1 MDDVRDV
8 EVCMRSVQFIL
19 LLVFAALPAPLLAQV
34 GGATGG
40 VSAPTIATTVES
52 QVEAATFVGGGR
64 PSAFVGTADIFT
76 RTASSSRTTRTATTT
91 TRPRTM
97 TTAVQRQTSAASRM
111 TAVSG
116 NLAGQVIQSAT
127 SFDFDLTAPRMQ
139 RPLPAIETGLTRIQ
153 GIQDG
158 QVALAASPAGTTA
171 VLTGT
176 VASDRARRVAQ
187 QLLLLEP
194 GIDRVE
200 NLLEVR

>member
-1 MDDVRDV
+1 
-8 EVCMRSVQFIL
+8 MRSFKFISF
-19 LLVFAALPAPLLAQV
+19 LVFAALPAPLLAQG
-34 GGATGG
+34 GGAAGG

-76 RTASSSRTTRTATTT
+76 RTASSSRTTRTAATT

-97 TTAVQRQTSAASRM
+97 TTVQRQTGAVSRM
-111 TAVSG
+111 TAASG
-116 NLAGQVIQSAT
+116 NLAGQTIQSAT
-127 SFDFDLTAPRMQ
+127 SFDFDLAVPRMQ
-139 RPLPAIETGLTRIQ
+139 RPLPAIETDLTRMQ
-153 GIQDG
+153 GVQDS
-158 QVALAASPAGTTA
+158 QVSLTVSPAGTTA

-187 QLLLLEP
+187 QFLLLEP

-200 NLLEVR
+200 NRLEVR